1 VPTSFVWRQKINFR
15 AFFVALL
22 TGFGNQGLSDYLAA
36 MNFNLTQI
44 PERTTQPRSYGL
56 TMVNDKGLSVM
67 EARHLVSGAGPHVD
81 LVKLAFGTALFT
93 GGLHEKI
100 RLFRDAGI
108 PVFFGGLLFEACVIR
123 GQFDDFLELLKEY
136 EISHIEVSD
145 GSIDITHAEKCSYIE
160 KLAKYGTV
168 LSEIGSKDKDREH
181 ITPPYQWIKLM
192 QAELNAGSGYIVAES
207 RETGNVG
214 IYRNSGEVREGLVQE
229 ILTKVPA
236 EKILWE
242 APQKDQQLYFLT
254 LIGPNAN
261 LGNINPAEVVAL
273 EAMRLGLRGDS
284 FDLYLEKH

>member
-1 VPTSFVWRQKINFR
+1 
-15 AFFVALL
+15 
-22 TGFGNQGLSDYLAA
+22 
-36 MNFNLTQI
+36 MNFHLSRI
-44 PERTTQPRSYGL
+44 PERTAQPRSHGL
-56 TMVNDKGLSVM
+56 TMVYDKGLSVM
-67 EARHLVSGAGPHVD
+67 EARHLISGAGPHVD
-81 LVKLAFGTALFT
+81 LVKLAFGTPLFT
-93 GGLHEKI
+93 VGVQEKI
-100 RLFRDAGI
+100 RLFLDAGI

-123 GQFDDFLELLKEY
+123 GQFEDYISLLKEY
-136 EISHIEVSD
+136 QITHIEVSD
-145 GSIDITHAEKCSYIE
+145 GSIDITHAEKCGYIE
-160 KLAKYGTV
+160 KLSKYGEV

-192 QAELNAGSGYIVAES
+192 QAELNAGSSYIVAES

-254 LIGPNAN
+254 LIGANAN

-284 FDLYLEKH
+284 FHLYLEKQL